1 MFLWALLTACEDK
14 LDITPKGMTVLGKVD
29 ELETLLNQSYG
40 FGAVTDLGIVCNE
53 CYSSFENAATALSV
67 PNTLKYAYLAYDETV
82 DRAALTKTDGTYAA
96 IYQYVNYMNILLDKL
111 DGAEGDEAKKVRLAA
126 EARVMRAYLHWLAVN
141 IYARQYDEAT
151 AGTAGGV
158 AYVTDLDVTGE
169 KTKLS
174 VSEVYRLI
182 LEDCAKEQMDCAL
195 KSIEYQNTLE
205 DRSVVVSSGIW
216 SLLDRAPNNILF
228 MRSGSA
234 PFGEILSRETARLFE
249 EGDYVRYYAVMG
261 GGGGDDEEDE
271 DYGEEEDGEDW
282 GDEDWSDEG
291 GGWEDDEEG
300 GWGDIPVDPN
310 PMGIWNSM
318 YGLMLGGIEG
328 GLMNFSLVTT
338 VNAYGITV
346 DRMYYTAAE
355 CYIRTGEI
363 DKGLH
368 LVDEVRRRRIHPDF
382 FTAYEG
388 TVHTEE
394 EAMAL
399 LQPAKWIE
407 CISTYENFFDCKRW
421 NTEAKYRRTITRE
434 VPGSGTYT
442 LAPDSPLWVFPFP
455 NNAVRYNASLTQNY

>member
-1 MFLWALLTACEDK
+1 
-14 LDITPKGMTVLGKVD
+14 
-29 ELETLLNQSYG
+29 
-40 FGAVTDLGIVCNE
+40 
-53 CYSSFENAATALSV
+53 
-67 PNTLKYAYLAYDETV
+67 
-82 DRAALTKTDGTYAA
+82 
-96 IYQYVNYMNILLDKL
+96 
-111 DGAEGDEAKKVRLAA
+111 
-126 EARVMRAYLHWLAVN
+126 
-141 IYARQYDEAT
+141 
-151 AGTAGGV
+151 
-158 AYVTDLDVTGE
+158 
-169 KTKLS
+169 
-174 VSEVYRLI
+174 
-182 LEDCAKEQMDCAL
+182 
-195 KSIEYQNTLE
+195 
-205 DRSVVVSSGIW
+205 
-216 SLLDRAPNNILF
+216 
-228 MRSGSA
+228 
-234 PFGEILSRETARLFE
+234 
-249 EGDYVRYYAVMG
+249 
-261 GGGGDDEEDE
+261 
-271 DYGEEEDGEDW
+271 
-282 GDEDWSDEG
+282 
-291 GGWEDDEEG
+291 
-300 GWGDIPVDPN
+300 
-310 PMGIWNSM
+310 MGIWNSM